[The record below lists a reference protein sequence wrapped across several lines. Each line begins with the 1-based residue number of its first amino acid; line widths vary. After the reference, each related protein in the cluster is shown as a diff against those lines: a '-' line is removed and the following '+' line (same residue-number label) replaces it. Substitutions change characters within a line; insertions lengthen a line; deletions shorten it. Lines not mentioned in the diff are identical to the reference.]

1 MQIDSNPLLIW
12 FVIGYGVLMILIG
25 LYYSKKIDN
34 NDDFILAGK
43 TLGPV
48 VLMGTLLATWVGSGA
63 VTGGQNSIAYS
74 FGIWPAIGYALPS
87 LIGILTI
94 LVIGSKIRNYGKYT
108 IAEILEMKFGKVAGY
123 FAAIIIILS
132 FIGIVSYQYKG
143 LGFVLHVS
151 TGISVETGTII
162 AAVIIIFLA
171 TIGGLMSVAPTD
183 AFSAFLVIIALAIA
197 LPLGIHVAG
206 GWNHIIDST
215 PKKMLKPMGSLSAIQ
230 ILGYY
235 IPTLFLL
242 LGDQNIY
249 QRISASKSDK
259 SSRWGT
265 IGWIIGLLIVT
276 PLISLLA
283 FISRAIFPKIEPGM
297 ALIALSS
304 QLPIFVGGLLI
315 AALTAFIVTT
325 GNSYLL
331 SAATSVI
338 YDIFNH
344 IFKKAESDKMLL
356 YTRILVPVLGVI
368 AFLLTTFFPTI
379 LSVQMYAYTVYGAG
393 ITPALLAVFL
403 YPKVTKVAGL
413 TSMALGLVSTLI
425 WEFFFVQSTGINSA
439 IISVPL
445 AILAIIIITPL
456 TYKEKDNDELKATTN

>member
-235 IPTLFLL
+235 IPTLFYCLEIKIYINVFLL
-242 LGDQNIY
+242 LKVINPVDGDY
-249 QRISASKSDK
+249 RMDYRFTYSY
-259 SSRWGT
+259 SSN
-265 IGWIIGLLIVT
+265 
-276 PLISLLA
+276 
-283 FISRAIFPKIEPGM
+283 FF
-297 ALIALSS
+297 
-304 QLPIFVGGLLI
+304 
-315 AALTAFIVTT
+315 
-325 GNSYLL
+325 
-331 SAATSVI
+331 
-338 YDIFNH
+338 
-344 IFKKAESDKMLL
+344 
-356 YTRILVPVLGVI
+356 TRIY
-368 AFLLTTFFPTI
+368 F
-379 LSVQMYAYTVYGAG
+379 
-393 ITPALLAVFL
+393 
-403 YPKVTKVAGL
+403 
-413 TSMALGLVSTLI
+413 
-425 WEFFFVQSTGINSA
+425 
-439 IISVPL
+439 
-445 AILAIIIITPL
+445 
-456 TYKEKDNDELKATTN
+456 